1 MQEILNEN
9 ELIEVK
15 EYAQKLLNGKYIC
28 GYNKNDEESYRRI
41 LISKIKEQLELSLNM
56 VGYDLL
62 VSEQDRTIYIRRQ
75 DDVMGPKTNLNL
87 ITTQLVYMLKR
98 QFLIGVKK
106 LETNKTVYYKWNELL
121 SDFAPF
127 LKKSN
132 LKTQLIDSL
141 WALKEYGFLT
151 VNTPKKDMRK
161 QDTNSEVVI
170 EIFPSINCVCDM
182 DIVKELEDKLNE
194 LILNMKDDLEGDLA
208 NE

>member
-1 MQEILNEN
+1 MQEVLNEN
-9 ELIEVK
+9 ESIEVK
-15 EYAQKLLNGKYIC
+15 EYAQKLLNGKHIC
-28 GYNKNDEESYRRI
+28 GYNKNDEELYRRI
-41 LISKIKEQLELSLNM
+41 LIPKIKEQLESSLSM

-75 DDVMGPKTNLNL
+75 DDVVGPKTNLNL
-87 ITTQLVYMLKR
+87 LTTQLVYMLKR

-106 LETNKTVYYKWNELL
+106 LETNKTVHYKWNELL

-141 WALKEYGFLT
+141 WVLKEYGFLT
-151 VNTPKKDMRK
+151 VNTPKKDMKK
-161 QDTNSEVVI
+161 QDTNSDVII

-194 LILNMKDDLEGDLA
+194 LILNMKDDLEGESD